1 MNRKVAAPA
10 LAMMALA
17 GCNMSRFEINKKKAD
32 PVTATV
38 FNTNSDRPGRVIEPR
53 YCKLDSA
60 IVSRPV
66 GDKVIDASVWNV
78 ADEQLI
84 PPDARQAMEA
94 NGLRVGVITGS
105 LPADVLEA
113 FKPSP
118 SQKETQWVHVA
129 LPEGEHTP
137 YVLGGT
143 TETVTLF
150 LNHRGKV
157 DGRDYQDAGGRLL
170 ITPAHSGSKAV
181 SIRIVP
187 EIHHGDTRRTIAP
200 LQNAAPFAQ
209 QEFSIKD
216 GQQED
221 ILRELGVTVDLQPN
235 QTLVLGCRPQQS
247 RSLGTFLFTQ
257 PEQNSDR
264 MFQSVLL
271 IQASRNSMGV
281 SPTRPDDQPGELPDL
296 AVRPIPLPSKDSS
309 APKDNSPR

>member
-17 GCNMSRFEINKKKAD
+17 GCNLSRSEIKNKTD
-32 PVTATV
+32 QVTATV
-38 FNTNSDRPGRVIEPR
+38 FNSNSSRPGRVIEPR

-66 GDKVIDASVWNV
+66 GDPVVDASVWNV

-84 PPDARQAMEA
+84 PLDARQTLEA
-94 NGLRVGVITGS
+94 NGLRIGVITGS

-113 FKPSP
+113 FKATPP
-118 SQKETQWVHVA
+118 QKETQWVHVA

-137 YVLGGT
+137 FVLGGT
-143 TETVTLF
+143 TETVTLL

-157 DGRDYQDAGGRLL
+157 DGRDYHDAGGRLL
-170 ITPAHSGSKAV
+170 VTPSHSGSKAV
-181 SIRIVP
+181 AIRIVP
-187 EIHHGDTRRTIAP
+187 EVHHGDTRRTIAP
-200 LQNAAPFAQ
+200 LQSNAPFAQ

-235 QTLVLGCRPQQS
+235 QTLVIGCRTQQT

-257 PEQNSDR
+257 PEANSDR

-271 IQASRNSMGV
+271 LQASRNSMGV
-281 SPTRPDDQPGELPDL
+281 APTRPGDEPGELPDL

-309 APKDNSPR
+309 VSKTNPPR